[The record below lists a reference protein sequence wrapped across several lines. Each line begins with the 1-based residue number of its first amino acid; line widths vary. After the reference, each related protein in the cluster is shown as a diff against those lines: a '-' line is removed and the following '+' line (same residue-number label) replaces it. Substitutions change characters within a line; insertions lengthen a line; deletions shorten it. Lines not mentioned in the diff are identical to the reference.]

1 MSEPDRLTAHATVAT
16 HVADGL
22 RSLAQ
27 QLRGRPA
34 LEAVATSWL
43 SQVQELETAAWA
55 LYGLAIDDSAG
66 HALDQLGSVLAM
78 PRPDG
83 MLDAAYRKVLKGVV
97 AAHRSTG
104 EGDALEGVVY
114 AMLDAWP
121 TLTEAF
127 PATVVVEPV
136 TSDVPAAVIAAVL
149 RRAKSGAVGLQVID
163 VGDGTAEP
171 FRFSSEAEEMILDS
185 DAGFG
190 DSTGGVHGGALHG
203 AVRA

>member
-1 MSEPDRLTAHATVAT
+1 MSEPDRIAAHAAVAT

-55 LYGLAIDDSAG
+55 LYALAIDNSSA

-97 AAHRSTG
+97 AAHRSA
-104 EGDALEGVVY
+104 GDGDDLERVVH
-114 AMLDAWP
+114 AMLDDWP

-127 PATVVVEPV
+127 PATVVVVPPF
-136 TSDVPAAVIAAVL
+136 SDVPAVVIAAVL
-149 RRAKSGAVGLQVID
+149 RRAKAGGVGLQVID
-163 VGDGTAEP
+163 VGDGAVEA
-171 FRFSSEAEEMILDS
+171 FRFSSEAEEMLEDS

-190 DSTGGVHGGALHG
+190 DSTGAVHGGALHG